1 MAPPVQLK
9 RRVKST
15 TINNEKK
22 MKNTDVLIIGGSAA
36 GMVTALTGKA
46 HWPGKNFTLVKKQKD
61 MMVPCGIP
69 YIFGT
74 LECVDK
80 NLMPVDAMM
89 QKNGVESL
97 VDEAISIDTVRKE
110 VGFASGETIAYK
122 KLVIAT
128 GSTPVKPRWLKGA
141 DLENVFTVP
150 KDRDYLDEMKTKLG
164 TLKDVAVIGAGFIG
178 VELSDE
184 LNKQGY
190 HVTLIEK
197 LPHIL
202 GLAFDEEVALPVNEM
217 LTARGVRIITGKG
230 ISEVK
235 GTDRVESVVLED
247 GTSLA
252 MDAVVLSMG
261 YVPNTSLAKNSGIPL
276 DEDHFIVV
284 DEYMRT
290 PVPDLFAVGDC
301 AQNRDFV
308 TRRRV
313 VTMLASTACAEARIA
328 GMNLF
333 NLNVVKTFSGTI
345 AIYSTAIGNTGFG
358 TAGLT
363 EHRAEQEGLA
373 TLTGLFEGV
382 NRHPGNLPDAHKQI
396 VKLIAA
402 KNSGV
407 IIGGEVVGGME
418 AGELTNVIGLAIQN
432 RMSVNSLLSMQIGTH
447 PCLTASPAAYPL
459 IKAAEMI
466 AIKMLRNMKEA

>member
-1 MAPPVQLK
+1 
-9 RRVKST
+9 
-15 TINNEKK
+15 

-36 GMVTALTGKA
+36 GMVAALTGKA
-46 HWPGKNFTLVKKQKD
+46 HWPAKEFILVKKQKD

-74 LECVDK
+74 LESTDK
-80 NLMPVDAMM
+80 NLMPVDVMM
-89 QKNGVESL
+89 QKNGIESL
-97 VDEAISIDTVRKE
+97 VDEAIDIDTTNKTVT
-110 VGFASGETIAYK
+110 FISGEKIGYQ

-128 GSTPVKPRWLKGA
+128 GSTPMKPKWLIGA
-141 DLENVFTVP
+141 DLQNVFVIP
-150 KDRDYLDEMKTKLG
+150 KDRNYLDEMKTKLG
-164 TLKDVAVIGAGFIG
+164 PAKNIAVIGAGFIG

-184 LNKQGY
+184 LTKHGY
-190 HVTLIEK
+190 KVTLVEK

-202 GLAFDEEVALPVNEM
+202 SLAFDAEIAEKIHEM
-217 LTARGVRIITGKG
+217 LTARGVNVITGKG
-230 ISEVK
+230 ISKVLGNNK
-235 GTDRVESVVLED
+235 VEAIELED
-247 GTSLA
+247 GQQLE

-261 YVPNTSLAKNSGIPL
+261 YKPSTDLAKKSGIYV
-276 DEDHFIVV
+276 DEDHFIAV

-290 PVPDLFAVGDC
+290 HIVDIFSVGDC
-301 AQNRDFV
+301 AQKRDFV

-313 VTMLASTACAEARIA
+313 PTMLASTACAEARIA

-333 NLNVVKTFSGTI
+333 DLQVVKTFSGTI

-358 TAGLT
+358 TAGVT
-363 EHRAEQEGLA
+363 EQRAEQEGIA
-373 TLTGLFEGV
+373 TITGIFEGV

-407 IIGGEVVGGME
+407 IIGGEVIGGME
-418 AGELTNVIGLAIQN
+418 TGELTNVIGLALQN
-432 RMSVNSLLSMQIGTH
+432 RMSVNSFLTMQIGTH

-466 AIKMLRNMKEA
+466 SIKMFHNTKEN